1 MTAADVFVVDDNP
14 NNLDLLVGILRE
26 HGYGVRM
33 ANDGRRALAVVRS
46 HRPELILLDIKMAD
60 MDGYE
65 VCRELKVD
73 PATRDI
79 PVIFISALDDVFD
92 KVKGFNTGGV
102 DYITKP
108 FQAEEVVARVENQ
121 LQISRLRRELE
132 ARERDLEQ
140 RNVELLTKNEELLRS
155 RELKAAREEY
165 SRRFIEFQEHD
176 RKRIASELH
185 DSLSQSI
192 VIIKNRAL
200 HGLEDRA
207 DAANALEQLEE
218 ISEAATQA
226 LDEVRQIAYDLR
238 PFQIDRLGLTAA
250 IEALVRKT
258 CGASGLRSTTELDD
272 VDGLVPPKREIDLYR
287 IVQES
292 LNNIVRHATA
302 TEASVTIRR
311 VGREIE
317 MTIRD
322 NGKGFAPSATR
333 SDVGVGGFGLLGMA
347 ERARILGATL
357 DVESALGQGTSVRV
371 HVRPERGD

>member
-26 HGYGVRM
+26 HGYGARM
-33 ANDGRRALAVVRS
+33 ANDGRRALAVVRA

-65 VCRELKVD
+65 VCRELKAD
-73 PATRDI
+73 PTTRDI

-92 KVKGFNTGGV
+92 KVKAFKTGGV

-121 LQISRLRRELE
+121 LQISRLRRKLE
-132 ARERDLEQ
+132 ARERELEQ
-140 RNVELLTKNEELLRS
+140 RNAELLTKNEELLRS
-155 RELKAAREEY
+155 RELRAAREEY

-200 HGLEDRA
+200 HGLEDRD
-207 DAANALEQLEE
+207 DAENALEQLEE
-218 ISEAATQA
+218 ISEAATHA

-250 IEALVRKT
+250 IDALVRKT
-258 CGASGLRSTTELDD
+258 CGASGLRATTELDD

-292 LNNIVRHATA
+292 LNNVVRHATA
-302 TEASVTIRR
+302 TEVWVTIRR

-317 MTIRD
+317 MVIRD
-322 NGKGFAPSATR
+322 NGKGFAPSASR
-333 SDVGVGGFGLLGMA
+333 SDDGMGGFGLLGMA

-357 DVESALGQGTSVRV
+357 DVESAPGQGTSVRV
-371 HVRPERGD
+371 HARLKGDE

>member
-26 HGYGVRM
+26 HGYGARM
-33 ANDGRRALAVVRS
+33 ASDGRRALAVVRA

-65 VCRELKVD
+65 VCRELKAD
-73 PATRDI
+73 PTTREI

-92 KVKGFNTGGV
+92 KVKAFKTGGV

-121 LQISRLRRELE
+121 LQISRLRRKLE

-140 RNVELLTKNEELLRS
+140 RNAELLAKNEELLRS

-165 SRRFIEFQEHD
+165 SRRFIELQEHD

-185 DSLSQSI
+185 DSISQSI

-200 HGLEDRA
+200 HGLEDRD
-207 DAANALEQLEE
+207 DAENALEQLEE
-218 ISEAATQA
+218 ISEAATHA
-226 LDEVRQIAYDLR
+226 LDEVRRIAYDLR

-250 IEALVRKT
+250 IDALV
-258 CGASGLRSTTELDD
+258 G
-272 VDGLVPPKREIDLYR
+272 
-287 IVQES
+287 
-292 LNNIVRHATA
+292 
-302 TEASVTIRR
+302 
-311 VGREIE
+311 
-317 MTIRD
+317 
-322 NGKGFAPSATR
+322 
-333 SDVGVGGFGLLGMA
+333 
-347 ERARILGATL
+347 
-357 DVESALGQGTSVRV
+357 
-371 HVRPERGD
+371 